1 MNIKINDKWKY
12 GAIPGLLIH
21 SCLGTVYCW
30 SLFGDYLRDS
40 MGGMSC
46 DWAFSLAIFLLG
58 ISAAFLGPLV
68 EKNVKMSA
76 LMSAIFFGSG
86 MIISGIAC
94 ALGNVLMFHL
104 GYGVIMGIGLGIG
117 YISPIKTMLL
127 WFKDNKGFAAGI
139 AIAGFGM
146 AKVLGGPGFS
156 YFLRNFGIAE
166 MFIFHGLLY
175 LLIMILAVIYIR
187 KPKEEVINK
196 ESINLNPILWVKEI
210 IDVFKLKDFWKYWLV
225 FFLNI
230 TAGLS
235 IISNEAVFFKYSGIT
250 LFTVGV
256 AVSLCAICNS
266 VGRLGIAWISDYI
279 KRRDYLLGI
288 IMVISSLCCLIGF
301 TTPGAVT
308 WTVLVCNAGYGAMF
322 SVIPVIL
329 SDRYG
334 IDKLSKIHGVILSS
348 WALAGLIGNQVARI
362 ALIFPNSYS
371 PRVIIMCVIA
381 IYLFGTYICSRIYS
395 KKN

>member
-21 SCLGTVYCW
+21 NCLGTVYCW

-40 MGGMSC
+40 MRGMSC
-46 DWAFSLAIFLLG
+46 DWAFSIAIFFLG

-76 LMSAIFFGSG
+76 LMSSIFFGSG

-175 LLIMILAVIYIR
+175 LLLMILAVIYIR
-187 KPKEEVINK
+187 KPDGEISKEP
-196 ESINLNPILWVKEI
+196 INLNPILWIKDI
-210 IDVFKLKDFWKYWLV
+210 IYVFKLKDFWKYWLV

-230 TAGLS
+230 AAGLS
-235 IISNEAVFFKYSGIT
+235 VISNEAVFFKYSEIT

-266 VGRLGIAWISDYI
+266 VGRLSTAWISDYI
-279 KRRDYLLGI
+279 KRRDYLLGV
-288 IMVISSLCCLIGF
+288 IMVI
-301 TTPGAVT
+301 
-308 WTVLVCNAGYGAMF
+308 
-322 SVIPVIL
+322 
-329 SDRYG
+329 
-334 IDKLSKIHGVILSS
+334 
-348 WALAGLIGNQVARI
+348 
-362 ALIFPNSYS
+362 
-371 PRVIIMCVIA
+371 
-381 IYLFGTYICSRIYS
+381 
-395 KKN
+395 